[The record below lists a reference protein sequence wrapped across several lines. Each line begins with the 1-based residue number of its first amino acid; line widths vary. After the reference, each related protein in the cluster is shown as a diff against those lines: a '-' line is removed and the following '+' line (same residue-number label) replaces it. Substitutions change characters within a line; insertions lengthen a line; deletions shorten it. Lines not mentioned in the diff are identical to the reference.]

1 MSSEGWKETAP
12 WKTKFRFTVK
22 VIKALNLKMWILKT
36 RTAQANFF
44 WIFEILHFKMRKC
57 KQNELTSP
65 YEIYSPPLK
74 SKIFWPNQKPKIPK
88 FQLPPNLAGV
98 AHYALVLSN
107 EHVVSCEWVSPK
119 INTIFPVQLIDSV
132 VIAFIEP
139 QNQCC
144 FNVQYFQLCCTTTF
158 TAVLQFT
165 FPWFFSEL
173 FVLFQY
179 FSPKFK

>member
-1 MSSEGWKETAP
+1 MQGEWTDLP
-12 WKTKFRFTVK
+12 LR
-22 VIKALNLKMWILKT
+22 NIL
-36 RTAQANFF
+36 
-44 WIFEILHFKMRKC
+44 
-57 KQNELTSP
+57 P
-65 YEIYSPPLK
+65 PPLK

-132 VIAFIEP
+132 AIAFIEP